1 MNNQDEYP
9 FARPR
14 ELEWLASRGPC
25 DPQTATEYVGH
36 KLFSQETFQQVRAFG
51 FSAALLVQCCKLHS
65 GGNSPRGALGQKIA
79 QMRGPVPPGGRGIA
93 TSIWAAQKSRRVERA
108 NGAETKHRFN
118 KVSQ

>member
-36 KLFSQETFQQVRAFG
+36 KLLSQETFQQVQAFG

-65 GGNSPRGALGQKIA
+65 GGELSKGSPGAENCRNVRTGA
-79 QMRGPVPPGGRGIA
+79 PGGRGIA
-93 TSIWAAQKSRRVERA
+93 TSIWVAKKSRRVERA
-108 NGAETKHRFN
+108 NGAETKHRLN